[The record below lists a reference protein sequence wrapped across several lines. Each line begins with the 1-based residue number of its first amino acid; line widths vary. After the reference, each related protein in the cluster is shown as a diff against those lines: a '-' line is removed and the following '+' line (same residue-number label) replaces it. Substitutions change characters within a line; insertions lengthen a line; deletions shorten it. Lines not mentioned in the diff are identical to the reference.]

1 MGVPERGPAVTGS
14 WEQAAVWASVGRVGP
29 YFAVR
34 TGPAGAEP
42 PAGFRP
48 MREFY
53 GEGPASPLGVRIGQA
68 ARQLG
73 TREPRVAASVVH
85 LGLAARLWSVALGA
99 AALGGIVP
107 DLHPDRVH
115 WSMPAQ
121 GPLDLWLPDDTAPA
135 CGSLVEGLRQAVA
148 VDNLAP
154 LAAAV
159 RSVAPVAERLLD
171 GNAASALVGAGR
183 VLAADPTAPHTGAA
197 DRAEALVRAL
207 LDTPP
212 LHGTGRIT
220 AAGRPLAL
228 RRSSCCLY
236 YRVPGG
242 GVCGDCVFDRPPGR
256 RP

>member
-1 MGVPERGPAVTGS
+1 MGVSE
-14 WEQAAVWASVGRVGP
+14 VWAAVGRVGP

-34 TGPAGAEP
+34 TGQAP

-48 MREFY
+48 LRELY
-53 GEGPASPLGVRIGQA
+53 AAGPDGPLAARIGQA
-68 ARQLG
+68 ARQMG

-85 LGLAARLWSVALGA
+85 LGLASRLWSVALGV
-99 AALGGIVP
+99 AALGGVVP
-107 DLHPDRVH
+107 DLHPDRAH
-115 WSMPAQ
+115 GTLPAR
-121 GPLDLWLPDDTAPA
+121 GTFELWLPDRPTAADSPLA
-135 CGSLVEGLRQAVA
+135 DGLRQAVA
-148 VDNLAP
+148 VENLAP

-183 VLAADPTAPHTGAA
+183 VLAAAPSVRHTGAA
-197 DRAEALVRAL
+197 RRAEALVRDL

-212 LHGTGRIT
+212 LEGAGSVT
-220 AAGRPLAL
+220 ATDRPLAF

-242 GVCGDCVFDRPPGR
+242 GVCGDCVFDRPPGAR
-256 RP
+256 